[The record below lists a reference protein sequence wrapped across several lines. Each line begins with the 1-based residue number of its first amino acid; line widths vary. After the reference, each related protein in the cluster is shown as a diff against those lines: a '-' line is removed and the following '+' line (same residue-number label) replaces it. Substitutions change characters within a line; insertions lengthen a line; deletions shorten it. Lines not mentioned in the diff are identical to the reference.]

1 MSGTLHF
8 TLFRSASVAF
18 TDDFNRADSATVGNG
33 WIESVDAVWS
43 ILSNKLRHTPNGSD
57 YLTQQVWRPTSED
70 FADGVIEVE
79 WKRSTTSQYPII
91 CARKQAGANT
101 YYLAGLISST
111 TVYISKVVAG
121 TRTNLTSKAVTALGT
136 TGNTFKFTFTLS
148 GSSLTLRVDGI
159 TNPGFIDEIT
169 VEDSS
174 ITASGQCGLSGCTG
188 AGPTLDY
195 DNFSATMSIDATK
208 SVTDD
213 GTGADAVS
221 ATDTSGNKNPTDSG
235 SGTESIGISVTAP
248 VAETGQGQ
256 DSVSI
261 TVFIN
266 IGDSGTGEDTPTIVE
281 PPMLGLLERFDGT
294 LADWTLDTAG
304 GTAQIQTVNN
314 DEKLVLNDTSGSALV
329 SATRSIEGQSAPFCI
344 EVDIYAGTGAIG
356 LLEALDSS
364 DNVLFSIKADANT
377 LLGTFD
383 TDSDTAST
391 FALTASKYY
400 NIVFYCDP
408 LSDTVRAWY
417 ITGTGTAPQTWI
429 EIGTTKSYSG
439 GLVSKIRLTT
449 DAAAL
454 GEARFDEVKVFRP
467 NVFCIGDSNTAGY
480 ASSGAYWN
488 PSPDSSQRLGSG
500 ENEQHSYP
508 HLLGLKFTPDQ
519 WAANRGL
526 NAAVSSDLD
535 ARIQGDVIDQGA
547 QTVVILIGTND
558 ISNGIAL
565 ATIEANIQSAAN
577 KVATAGRMVCLCSVP
592 PRNAWDSTQDTKR
605 GDLNA
610 WIQSHSTANG
620 YRFADVYT
628 AVRDAV
634 DPNILNPAYDAGD
647 GLHFSQA
654 GLQAIAD
661 TVYSALLETKTI
673 ADAGI
678 GADSIEVRGL
688 VSLTESALGADS
700 LDILGL
706 VSVSDSGA
714 GADSLSIFAAVQ
726 LLELASAVEGLV
738 AGGAWA
744 PHSVADSG
752 AGVDT
757 VSAIIKDGATLQN
770 IYDLTM
776 TRLAALDYIA
786 PDNAGTAAIQNLLQG
801 IEKWKNN
808 KLARTAVAG
817 KVETWVLYDDDGTT
831 ALLTW
836 THDTSTMTR
845 NRAY

>member
-1 MSGTLHF
+1 M
-8 TLFRSASVAF
+8 AF

-43 ILSNKLRHTPNGSD
+43 ILSNKLRHTPNNSN
-57 YLTQQVWRPTSED
+57 YLTQQIWRPTSED
-70 FADGVIEVE
+70 FANGIISVE
-79 WKRSTTSQYPII
+79 WTRSSTSQYPII
-91 CARKQAGANT
+91 CARKQAGVTT
-101 YYLAGLISST
+101 YYMAGLISSSMI
-111 TVYISKVVAG
+111 VISKVVSGA
-121 TRTNLTSKAVTALGT
+121 RTDLTDKVVSALTTTA
-136 TGNTFKFTFTLS
+136 NTFKFTFTMS
-148 GSSLTLRVDGI
+148 GSSLTLRVDGV
-159 TNPGFIDEIT
+159 TNPGYIDEIT
-169 VEDSS
+169 WTDSS
-174 ITASGQCGLSGCTG
+174 ITAAGQSGLSGATG

-195 DNFSATMSIDATK
+195 DNFSATMTVDATK
-208 SVTDD
+208 SVIDA
-213 GTGADAVS
+213 GTGADSVS
-221 ATDTSGNKNPTDSG
+221 ATDISGVKNPTDSG
-235 SGTESIGISVTAP
+235 TGTESIGISVSAP

-261 TVFIN
+261 TVFVGV
-266 IGDSGTGEDTPTIVE
+266 GDTGTGVDTPTIVE

-294 LADWTLDTAG
+294 LAAWTLDTTG
-304 GTAQIQTVNN
+304 GTAQIQTVNF

-356 LLEALDSS
+356 LLEALDASN
-364 DNVLFSIKADANT
+364 NVLFSIKADANT

-383 TDSDTAST
+383 TDTAAAST
-391 FALTASKYY
+391 FALTASTYY
-400 NIVFYCDP
+400 NIVFYCDT

-417 ITGTGTAPQTWI
+417 ITGNGSAPQTWI

-449 DAAAL
+449 DAAAI

-480 ASSGAYWN
+480 AISAAYWN
-488 PSPDSSQRLGSG
+488 PSPHSSQRLGSG
-500 ENEQHSYP
+500 EDEQHSYP

-526 NAAVSSDLD
+526 NAAVSADLD
-535 ARIQGDVIDQGA
+535 SRIQGDVIDQGA

-558 ISNGIAL
+558 ITAGTAL

-577 KVATAGRMVCLCSVP
+577 KVATAGCMVCLCSVP
-592 PRNAWDSTQDTKR
+592 PRNAWDSTQNTKR

-620 YRFADVYT
+620 YRFADVYA
-628 AVRDAV
+628 AVRDTT
-634 DPNILNPAYDAGD
+634 DPNILLAAYDAGD

-661 TVYSALLETKTI
+661 TVYSALLETKSIT
-673 ADAGI
+673 DTGI

-688 VSLTESALGADS
+688 VSLAESALGADS
-700 LDILGL
+700 LGMLGI
-706 VSVSDSGA
+706 VSVSDIGA
-714 GADSLSIFAAVQ
+714 GADSLSIFAAIQ

-738 AGGAWA
+738 AGGVWE
-744 PHSVADSG
+744 PHSVVDSG
-752 AGVDT
+752 AGVDS
-757 VSAIIKDGATLQN
+757 VSAIIKDGVTLQN

-776 TRLAALDYIA
+776 TRLAALDFIA